1 MKTALEDLECSMDGL
16 ECSAVQAT
24 KQQYLK
30 LDQNNYHQLELLLRV
45 DYILIKSYTYFAS
58 LLSKI
63 TFLSVGFST
72 SSETQGQLVWAGKVK
87 TDFSSPNF
95 FSCLS

>member
-30 LDQNNYHQLELLLRV
+30 LDQNNYYQLEWLLCV
-45 DYILIKSYTYFAS
+45 DYILIKS
-58 LLSKI
+58 
-63 TFLSVGFST
+63 
-72 SSETQGQLVWAGKVK
+72 
-87 TDFSSPNF
+87 
-95 FSCLS
+95 